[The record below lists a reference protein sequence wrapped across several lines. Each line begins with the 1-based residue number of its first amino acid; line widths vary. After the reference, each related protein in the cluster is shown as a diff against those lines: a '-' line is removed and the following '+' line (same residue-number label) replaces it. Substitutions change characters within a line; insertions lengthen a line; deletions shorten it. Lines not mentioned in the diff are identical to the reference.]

1 MSHIDN
7 VREKERCS
15 SDKEVE
21 DEVERGRGR
30 ERKRQRELWHS
41 CWLLPTREGGRGH
54 RGEGQPSL
62 RAPHQTSMA
71 VIHLVAILAQAVLIL
86 LILSS

>member
-21 DEVERGRGR
+21 DEVERGRDR
-30 ERKRQRELWHS
+30 ESFGVPAGS
-41 CWLLPTREGGRGH
+41 CQPGKGA

-62 RAPHQTSMA
+62 RAPHQTSMG